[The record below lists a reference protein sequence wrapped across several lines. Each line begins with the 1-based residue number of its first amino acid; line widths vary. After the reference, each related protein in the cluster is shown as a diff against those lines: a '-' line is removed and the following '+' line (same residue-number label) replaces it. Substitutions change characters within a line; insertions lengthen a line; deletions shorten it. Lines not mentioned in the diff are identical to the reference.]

1 MESMVSFFT
10 IVAGLLFSVAC
21 AVLVEE
27 WIFGGLFK
35 AFFTPRLVKVEERRS
50 AVRK

>member
-10 IVAGLLFSVAC
+10 VVAGLLFSVAC

-35 AFFTPRLVKVEERRS
+35 AFCAPRLVKVEEKRP
-50 AVRK
+50 AVR

>member
-1 MESMVSFFT
+1 MESLVAFFT

-35 AFFTPRLVKVEERRS
+35 AFFAPRLAKVEEQRS

>member
-35 AFFTPRLVKVEERRS
+35 AFFAPRLVKVEEQRS